1 MRYQIIH
8 SLLFVLCC
16 LPAVSVEAQEA
27 PRPEMLVRAWAEG
40 LEARAVGLS
49 RIELRERSG
58 WVLDG
63 PFGVRRTHM
72 VARVTGGPDPGGWE
86 RDPVRVEVDG
96 RRVPLR
102 RWRTLDERR
111 KALTGTRAETA
122 AREVLQLALLL
133 NELRPA
139 DRTRPARVED
149 VPAWRVE
156 LVPHARSEALQRYTL
171 WFDRAQGHLLR
182 SRAIVRTERKDTPF
196 TITTRYTRVDG
207 FDVPSHRR
215 IEGTTQTQRRRRTY
229 TLLFEY
235 EAFYDQYRFI
245 RR

>member
-1 MRYQIIH
+1 MPHRTTIAFFLI
-8 SLLFVLCC
+8 FCG
-16 LPAVSVEAQEA
+16 LPVVSVGAQEA
-27 PRPEMLVRAWAEG
+27 PRPEVLVRSWAEA
-40 LEARAVGLS
+40 LETRATGLS

-72 VARVTGGPDPGGWE
+72 VAHVTGGPDAGGWE
-86 RDPVRVEVDG
+86 REPVRAEVNG

-111 KALTGTRAETA
+111 KALTGPRTETA

-133 NELRPA
+133 SKLRPV
-139 DRTRPARVED
+139 DRTQPARIDGVA
-149 VPAWRVE
+149 AWRVE
-156 LVPHARSEALQRYTL
+156 LVPNARGEALQRYTL

-182 SRAIVRTERKDTPF
+182 SRAIVRTERNRTPF
-196 TITTRYTRVDG
+196 TITTSYTRVEG

-215 IEGTTQTQRRRRTY
+215 IEGTTQTKRRRRTY

-235 EAFYDQYRFI
+235 EASYDQYRFI

>member
-1 MRYQIIH
+1 MPHRIAI
-8 SLLFVLCC
+8 SLLLFLGS
-16 LPAVSVEAQEA
+16 LPVISVGAQEA
-27 PRPEMLVRAWAEG
+27 PRPEVLVRAWATG
-40 LEARAVGLS
+40 LEAWATDLS

-63 PFGVRRTHM
+63 PFGVRRIHR
-72 VARVTGGPDPGGWE
+72 VARVTGRPDTGEWE
-86 RDPVRVEVDG
+86 RDPVRVEIDG

-102 RWRTLDERR
+102 RWHTLDERR
-111 KALTGTRAETA
+111 KTLTGPRTETA
-122 AREVLQLALLL
+122 AREVLQLAVLLHK
-133 NELRPA
+133 LRPA
-139 DRTRPARVED
+139 DQTRPARID
-149 VPAWRVE
+149 GVPAWRVE
-156 LVPHARSEALQRYTL
+156 LVPDAPGDPLQRYTL

-182 SRAIVRTERKDTPF
+182 SRAIVRTERNDTPF
-196 TITTRYTRVDG
+196 SISTSYTRVEG

-215 IEGTTQTQRRRRTY
+215 IEGTTQTKRRRRTY